1 MKIGDVVILNSGGPL
16 MTVIET
22 PKPGFIKTCWIHD
35 GVAHSLS
42 LSDYAVIAAEG
53 MELTITERKQLL
65 DDRARLKEAIRKLL
79 PSSTAGTSNPN
90 EDKQC

>member
-16 MTVIET
+16 MTVIEI
-22 PKPGFIKTCWIHD
+22 PKPAFIKTCWIHD

-42 LSDYAVIAAEG
+42 LSDYAVSAVDGAVGRPSAADFRKFTVSKEIL
-53 MELTITERKQLL
+53 ELSL
-65 DDRARLKEAIRKLL
+65 
-79 PSSTAGTSNPN
+79 SSAAAASNQN